1 MLIHLPALNMEEDKS
16 HMTRRIVN
24 LTLEILCLLTGEIY
38 VPMKM
43 FGHHVNNHVSTGNK
57 RNKDSIVVPQ
67 SHKNEQRILDLTN
80 KIIELLTG
88 EISIRHQ
95 DVTVYFSMEEW
106 EFIEGHKDLYKD
118 IMVENHQNLTS
129 PDRSSNRNTLETY
142 PSPIYHEENH
152 NILQNDQNLNIVVV
166 DILPAMDDGADTM
179 CHQQCTNE
187 EVSTYIS
194 TDGHRR
200 EHEPGMNPVY
210 CTDHKTEKRD
220 IPDDGQ
226 NPTSDNTHLLLPNG
240 HILFGCLENGGSL
253 PLTLVDGLHYA
264 ANITENSFHCSECG
278 KSFVANSQLLSHQKC
293 HKKVKLYGCQN
304 CGKSFTQNSFLIK
317 HQRIHKGER
326 PFECS
331 ECEKCFRKRSD
342 LIRHQRIH
350 TGEKPYLCQEC
361 GKGFN
366 QRSHLLRHYR
376 THTGEKPFSCLECG
390 KCFTNT
396 SSLAAHQKAGGHE

>member
-67 SHKNEQRILDLTN
+67 SLKNEQRILDLTN

-88 EISIRHQ
+88 E
-95 DVTVYFSMEEW
+95 
-106 EFIEGHKDLYKD
+106 
-118 IMVENHQNLTS
+118 
-129 PDRSSNRNTLETY
+129 
-142 PSPIYHEENH
+142 
-152 NILQNDQNLNIVVV
+152 NLNIVVV

-194 TDGHRR
+194 TDGHGR

-264 ANITENSFHCSECG
+264 ANMTENSFHCSECG
-278 KSFVANSQLLSHQKC
+278 KSFVANSQLLRHQKC

-304 CGKSFTQNSFLIK
+304 CGKSFTRNSILIK

-326 PFECS
+326 PYECS